1 MTGPQTPFSQFIHSK
16 KYASGGESF
25 EDSKNRVAA
34 TLLGD
39 TPYYHHFRH
48 MLLDQKFLPGGR
60 IQANIGKSRHTTAI
74 NCYMS
79 PVIEDTFCGRDGF
92 SKHSIMGVATMLAS
106 TLRAGGGVG
115 TDWSTLRPK
124 GSLIST
130 LDSPSSGPIAFMA
143 IFDSVCKATIS
154 GGSRRGAQMF
164 SMAIGHPDV
173 EHFIAAKHDQTTI
186 TSANMSLKVSD
197 EFMQC
202 LDKGED
208 FTLTWN
214 GRTHAVIDTNA
225 LWEQVMRSAWD
236 HAEPGVMFID
246 TINRMNNLSYCEHII
261 GTNPCGEVPLPP
273 NGACLLGSFNLTK
286 YVKEDRSFDYP
297 TFMADIPFAVRA
309 LDEVI
314 EKTHYPHPEQRKEMV
329 SKRRIGIGV
338 TGVANAIERMGYEY
352 GSPGFLNVLKD
363 IMATLRNQVYL
374 TSIVLAKEK
383 NPFPLFDKE
392 HYLEGEFIKTLPTII
407 QDGIA
412 KYGIRNSHLLAVAPT
427 GTISLSADNVSSSIE
442 PVFRKTI
449 KRTYL
454 DGDDQKETVIEDY
467 GWRRWKTEPRTAEQV
482 SADEHLDVL
491 ALTQQYVDQAVSK
504 TINTDTTMPWKDFK
518 NIYSKAWSTGCKGV
532 SVFVSGA
539 MRRGILEDG
548 GDEKPG
554 DTPEACGY
562 DPNTGT
568 TTCGD

>member
-1 MTGPQTPFSQFIHSK
+1 MYGPQTPFSQHISRQ
-16 KYASGGESF
+16 KYQSHGESF

-39 TPYYHHFRH
+39 TPYYQHFRH

-79 PVIEDTFCGRDGF
+79 PIIEDSFCGKDGF
-92 SKHSIMGVATMLAS
+92 SKHSIMGIATMLAS

-164 SMAIGHPDV
+164 SMDISHPDV

-186 TSANMSLKVSD
+186 TSANMSLKVTD
-197 EFMQC
+197 EFMEC
-202 LDKGED
+202 LQNGKDY
-208 FTLTWN
+208 TLSFD
-214 GRTHAVIDTNA
+214 GKHQIQIDPEA

-246 TINRMNNLSYCEHII
+246 TIHRKNNLGYCERII

-286 YVKEDRSFDYP
+286 YVKDGGVFDYP

-314 EKTHYPHPEQRKEMV
+314 EKTHYPHPEQKKEML

-338 TGVANAIERMGYEY
+338 TGVANAIEKMGYQY
-352 GSPGFLNVLKD
+352 GSPGFLNVLKS
-363 IMATLRNQVYL
+363 IMGTLRNQVYL
-374 TSIVLAKEK
+374 TSVQLAKEK
-383 NPFPLFDKE
+383 SPFPLFDLE
-392 HYLEGEFIKTLPTII
+392 RYIEGEFIKSLPIYI
-407 QDGIA
+407 QDCIA
-412 KYGIRNSHLLAVAPT
+412 KHGIRNSHLLAVAPT
-427 GTISLSADNVSSSIE
+427 GTISLSADNISSSIE

-449 KRTYL
+449 RRTYL

-467 GWRRWKTEPRTAEQV
+467 GWRKWGVDPKTAEQV
-482 SADEHLDVL
+482 SADEHLKVL
-491 ALTQQYVDQAVSK
+491 ALTQRYVDQAVSK
-504 TINTDTTMPWKDFK
+504 TINTDTTMPWTDFK
-518 NIYSKAWSTGCKGV
+518 NIYRTAWESGCKGV
-532 SVFVSGA
+532 SVFVDGA
-539 MRRGILEDG
+539 QREGILKDG
-548 GDEKPG
+548 GDEA
-554 DTPEACGY
+554 PEAAQACHY

-568 TTCGD
+568 SNCGD